1 MHFQF
6 VYACC
11 IPSVLYILSAVGTG
25 LTAQFRQGAA
35 FVFFYSFFF
44 SRPPG
49 AEGLFL
55 GLRQLFEGDLPPEGG
70 GLVRTRFQVGKAQ
83 RGMGAGILCA
93 FAALVGLEAGFG
105 SFVQPV

>member
-1 MHFQF
+1 MHGRIQSGL
-6 VYACC
+6 Y
-11 IPSVLYILSAVGTG
+11 IPSAAGTG
-25 LTAQFRQGAA
+25 LTAQFRHGAA

-55 GLRQLFEGDLPPEGG
+55 GLRQLFEGNLPPEGG

-83 RGMGAGILCA
+83 RGMGAGI
-93 FAALVGLEAGFG
+93 
-105 SFVQPV
+105 PVSYTHLTLPTIA